1 MHIIF
6 GEVNIWT
13 VILLKILKFFKFQ
26 VFYLHINAKTNIKKN
41 EIAIKLKK
49 NNIYPLP
56 IELQKK
62 ISSESNYAMADF
74 QEFTYRKNIK
84 IIPDAIIGRYCKLFS
99 IDKEKKIKLRLL
111 IQDFVGHKQSIEVSD
126 LATWAAL
133 YKFKKIILCG
143 AISY

>member
-6 GEVNIWT
+6 GQVNIWT
-13 VILLKILKFFKFQ
+13 VILLKILKFLKFQ

-84 IIPDAIIGRYCKLFS
+84 IIPDATI
-99 IDKEKKIKLRLL
+99 LRN
-111 IQDFVGHKQSIEVSD
+111 
-126 LATWAAL
+126 
-133 YKFKKIILCG
+133 
-143 AISY
+143 